1 MEELHPEVCV
11 DVVFDKESSNLGGYN
26 RRQVEL
32 PGLQVSLF
40 NGRKAVEDRGRVRLE
55 NHGACHL
62 EKMAGRLS
70 KDLFD
75 NLDVIETYR

>member
-1 MEELHPEVCV
+1 M

-26 RRQVEL
+26 SCQVEL

-55 NHGACHL
+55 NDGACHL
-62 EKMAGRLS
+62 EKMAERQTLGV
-70 KDLFD
+70 FD
-75 NLDVIETYR
+75 NVADVIRDL